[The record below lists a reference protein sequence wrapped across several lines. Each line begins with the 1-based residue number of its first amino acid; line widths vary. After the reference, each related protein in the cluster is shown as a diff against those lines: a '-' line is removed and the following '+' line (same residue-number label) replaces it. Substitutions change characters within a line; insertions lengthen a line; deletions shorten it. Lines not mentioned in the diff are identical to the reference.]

1 MRPGESGV
9 QAQYELSEV
18 IIMSSKPKISMRDRQ
33 MQASPIRKLVPL
45 ANAAKEKG
53 VTVYH
58 LNIGQ
63 PDIHTPH
70 EILDAFK
77 KIDVKTIAYSPS
89 QGESKYLNALVKYYE
104 HVGVKSLKP
113 ADIAVTMGGSE
124 AILFAMMAV
133 CDPGDEIIV
142 FEPFYTNYNGFAVM
156 SNVNLVPV
164 LTHADDGFHL
174 PGAEKI
180 EAKIT
185 SKTRAILIC
194 NPNNPTGTV
203 YKDSELRMV
212 ADVCKKHNLFFLSD
226 EVYREFVYDGEKH
239 ISALAYE
246 DVADRV
252 IVMDSVSK
260 RYSACGVRMGCVVA
274 RNAELMNLIVRFA
287 QARLS
292 SPYME
297 QIASAE
303 CVNIK
308 DSHMKEMI
316 DEYRERR
323 DIVYEALAKNPK
335 IICRKP
341 KGAFYVIAKLPIKDS
356 NKFASW
362 LLTDF
367 RHENKTVMVAPASG
381 FYATKGHGDDEIRL
395 AYVIN
400 REHLKDAMQILAEA
414 INQYE
419 KIEASHK

>member
-1 MRPGESGV
+1 
-9 QAQYELSEV
+9 
-18 IIMSSKPKISMRDRQ
+18 MSSKPRISARDKF

-63 PDIHTPH
+63 PDIETPH

-89 QGESKYLNALVKYYE
+89 QGESKYLNSLVKYYDK
-104 HVGVKSLKP
+104 VGIKDLKP
-113 ADIAVTMGGSE
+113 SDMVVTMGGSE

-156 SNVNLVPV
+156 ANVNLVPI

-174 PGAEKI
+174 PAAKKI
-180 EAKIT
+180 EEKIT

-203 YKDSELRMV
+203 YKEKELEML
-212 ADVCKKHNLFFLSD
+212 ADICKKHNLFFLSD

-239 ISALAYE
+239 ISALSLE
-246 DVADRV
+246 SVSDRV
-252 IVMDSVSK
+252 IMMDSISK
-260 RYSACGVRMGCVVA
+260 RYSACGVRMGCVVS

-292 SPYME
+292 SPYAE
-297 QIASAE
+297 QMVSAE
-303 CVNIK
+303 AVNISDADMHK
-308 DSHMKEMI
+308 MI
-316 DEYRERR
+316 DEYKKRR
-323 DIVYEALAKNPK
+323 DIVYEALESIPDILCK
-335 IICRKP
+335 KP
-341 KGAFYVIAKLPIKDS
+341 KGAFYVIVKLPIKDAD
-356 NKFASW
+356 KFAAW

-367 RHENKTVMVAPASG
+367 RHDNKTVMVAPASG
-381 FYATKGHGDDEIRL
+381 FYATSGQGKDEIRL
-395 AYVIN
+395 AYVID
-400 REHLKDAMQILAEA
+400 LKEAMKILAEA
-414 INQYE
+414 VKEYQ
-419 KIEASHK
+419 KIEKK

>member
-1 MRPGESGV
+1 
-9 QAQYELSEV
+9 
-18 IIMSSKPKISMRDRQ
+18 MSSKPRISARDKF

-63 PDIHTPH
+63 PDIETPH

-89 QGESKYLNALVKYYE
+89 QGESKYLNSLVKYYDK
-104 HVGVKSLKP
+104 VGIKDLKP
-113 ADIAVTMGGSE
+113 SDMVVTMGGSE

-156 SNVNLVPV
+156 ANVNLVPI

-174 PGAEKI
+174 PAAKKI
-180 EAKIT
+180 EEKIT

-203 YKDSELRMV
+203 YKEKELEML
-212 ADVCKKHNLFFLSD
+212 ADICKKHNLFFLSD

-239 ISALAYE
+239 ISALSLE
-246 DVADRV
+246 SVSDRV
-252 IVMDSVSK
+252 IMMDSISK
-260 RYSACGVRMGCVVA
+260 RYSACGVRMGCVVS

-292 SPYME
+292 SPYAE
-297 QIASAE
+297 QMVSAE
-303 CVNIK
+303 AVNISDADMHK
-308 DSHMKEMI
+308 MI
-316 DEYRERR
+316 DEYKKRR
-323 DIVYEALAKNPK
+323 DIVYEALESVPDILCK
-335 IICRKP
+335 KP
-341 KGAFYVIAKLPIKDS
+341 KGAFYVIVKLPIKDAD
-356 NKFASW
+356 KFAAW

-367 RHENKTVMVAPASG
+367 RHDNKTVMVAPASG
-381 FYATKGHGDDEIRL
+381 FYATSGQGKDEIRL
-395 AYVIN
+395 AYVID
-400 REHLKDAMQILAEA
+400 RSHLKEAMKILAEA
-414 INQYE
+414 VKEYQ
-419 KIEASHK
+419 KIEKK

>member
-1 MRPGESGV
+1 
-9 QAQYELSEV
+9 
-18 IIMSSKPKISMRDRQ
+18 MSSKPRISARDKS

-63 PDIHTPH
+63 PDIETPH

-89 QGESKYLNALVKYYE
+89 QGESKYLNSLVKYYDR
-104 HVGVKSLKP
+104 VGIKGLKTS
-113 ADIAVTMGGSE
+113 DMVVTMGGSE
-124 AILFAMMAV
+124 AILFAMMAI

-156 SNVNLVPV
+156 ANVNLVPI

-174 PGAEKI
+174 PSAEKI
-180 EAKIT
+180 EEKIT
-185 SKTRAILIC
+185 SKTRGVLIC

-203 YKDSELRMV
+203 YNEKELAML
-212 ADVCKKHNLFFLSD
+212 ADICKKHNLYLLSD

-239 ISALAYE
+239 ISALSL
-246 DVADRV
+246 DSVSDRV
-252 IVMDSVSK
+252 IMMDSISK
-260 RYSACGVRMGCVVA
+260 RYSACGVRMGCVVS

-292 SPYME
+292 SPYAE
-297 QIASAE
+297 QMVSAE
-303 CVNIK
+303 AVNISDADMNK
-308 DSHMKEMI
+308 MI
-316 DEYRERR
+316 DEYKMRR
-323 DIVYEALAKNPK
+323 DIVYEALESNPD
-335 IICRKP
+335 IICKKP
-341 KGAFYVIAKLPIKDS
+341 RGAFYVIVKLPVKDADNFS
-356 NKFASW
+356 SW

-367 RHENKTVMVAPASG
+367 RHDNKTVMVAPASG
-381 FYATKGHGDDEIRL
+381 FYATSGQGKDEIRL

-400 REHLKDAMQILAEA
+400 RDHLKDAMSILARA
-414 INQYE
+414 IKEYQ
-419 KIEASHK
+419 KIEKK

>member
-1 MRPGESGV
+1 MN
-9 QAQYELSEV
+9 
-18 IIMSSKPKISMRDRQ
+18 SKPKISNRDKF

-63 PDIHTPH
+63 PDIETPR

-77 KIDVKTIAYSPS
+77 KIDVKTLAYSPS
-89 QGESKYLNALVKYYE
+89 QGESKYLNSLVKYYDK
-104 HVGVKSLKP
+104 VGIKGLK
-113 ADIAVTMGGSE
+113 ASDMVVTIGGSE

-156 SNVNLVPV
+156 ANVNLVPI

-174 PGAEKI
+174 PAAKKI
-180 EAKIT
+180 EEKIT

-203 YKDSELRMV
+203 YKKKELEML
-212 ADVCKKHNLFFLSD
+212 ADICEKHNLILLSD
-226 EVYREFVYDGEKH
+226 EVYREFVYDGAEH
-239 ISALAYE
+239 VSALSLE
-246 DVADRV
+246 TIQNRV
-252 IVMDSVSK
+252 IMMDSISK
-260 RYSACGVRMGCVVA
+260 RYSACGVRMGCVVS

-292 SPYME
+292 SPYAE

-303 CVNIK
+303 AVHIT
-308 DSHMKEMI
+308 DAHMKEMI
-316 DEYRERR
+316 DEYKMRR
-323 DIVYEALAKNPK
+323 DIVYEALESNPDILCK
-335 IICRKP
+335 KP
-341 KGAFYVIAKLPIKDS
+341 KGAFYVIAKLPIKDADR
-356 NKFASW
+356 FAAW

-367 RHENKTVMVAPASG
+367 RRDNKTVMVAPASG
-381 FYATKGHGDDEIRL
+381 FYATSGQGRDEIRL

-400 REHLKDAMQILAEA
+400 REHLKDAMKLLAEA
-414 INQYE
+414 VKEYQ
-419 KIEASHK
+419 KIEKK

>member
-1 MRPGESGV
+1 
-9 QAQYELSEV
+9 
-18 IIMSSKPKISMRDRQ
+18 MSSKPRISARDKF

-63 PDIHTPH
+63 PDIETPH

-89 QGESKYLNALVKYYE
+89 QGESKYLNSLVKYYDK
-104 HVGVKSLKP
+104 VGIKDLKP
-113 ADIAVTMGGSE
+113 SDMVVTMGGSE

-156 SNVNLVPV
+156 ANVNLVPI

-174 PGAEKI
+174 PAAKKI
-180 EAKIT
+180 EEKIT

-203 YKDSELRMV
+203 YKEKELEML
-212 ADVCKKHNLFFLSD
+212 ADICKKHNLFFLSD

-239 ISALAYE
+239 ISALSLE
-246 DVADRV
+246 SVSDRV
-252 IVMDSVSK
+252 IMMDSISK
-260 RYSACGVRMGCVVA
+260 RYSACGVRMGCVVS

-292 SPYME
+292 SPYAE
-297 QIASAE
+297 QMVSAE
-303 CVNIK
+303 AVNISDADMHK
-308 DSHMKEMI
+308 MI
-316 DEYRERR
+316 DEYKKRR
-323 DIVYEALAKNPK
+323 DIVYEALESIPDILCK
-335 IICRKP
+335 KP
-341 KGAFYVIAKLPIKDS
+341 KGAFYVIVKLPIKDAD
-356 NKFASW
+356 KFAAW

-367 RHENKTVMVAPASG
+367 RHDNKTVMVAPASG
-381 FYATKGHGDDEIRL
+381 FYATSGQGKDEIRL
-395 AYVIN
+395 AYVID
-400 REHLKDAMQILAEA
+400 RSHLKEAMKILAEA
-414 INQYE
+414 VKEYQ
-419 KIEASHK
+419 KIEKK

>member
-1 MRPGESGV
+1 
-9 QAQYELSEV
+9 
-18 IIMSSKPKISMRDRQ
+18 MSSKPRISARDKF

-63 PDIHTPH
+63 PDIETPH

-89 QGESKYLNALVKYYE
+89 QGESKYLNSLVKYYDS
-104 HVGVKSLKP
+104 VGIKGLKTS
-113 ADIAVTMGGSE
+113 DMVVTMGGSE

-156 SNVNLVPV
+156 ANVNLVPI

-174 PGAEKI
+174 PAAKKI
-180 EAKIT
+180 EEKIT

-203 YKDSELRMV
+203 YKEKELEML
-212 ADVCKKHNLFFLSD
+212 ADICKKHNLFFLSD

-239 ISALAYE
+239 VSALSLE
-246 DVADRV
+246 SISERV
-252 IVMDSVSK
+252 IMMDSISK
-260 RYSACGVRMGCVVA
+260 RYSACGVRMGCVVS

-292 SPYME
+292 SPYAE
-297 QIASAE
+297 QMVSAE
-303 CVNIK
+303 AVNISDADMHK
-308 DSHMKEMI
+308 MI
-316 DEYRERR
+316 DEYKKRR
-323 DIVYEALAKNPK
+323 DIVYEALESNPDILCK
-335 IICRKP
+335 KP
-341 KGAFYVIAKLPIKDS
+341 KGAFYVIVKLPIKDAD
-356 NKFASW
+356 KFAAW

-381 FYATKGHGDDEIRL
+381 FYATSGQGKDEIRL
-395 AYVIN
+395 AYVID
-400 REHLKDAMQILAEA
+400 RSHLKEAMKILAEA
-414 INQYE
+414 VKEYQ
-419 KIEASHK
+419 KIEKK

>member
-1 MRPGESGV
+1 
-9 QAQYELSEV
+9 
-18 IIMSSKPKISMRDRQ
+18 MSSKPRISARDKF

-63 PDIHTPH
+63 PDIETPH

-89 QGESKYLNALVKYYE
+89 QGESKYLNSLVKYYDR
-104 HVGVKSLKP
+104 VGIKGLKTS
-113 ADIAVTMGGSE
+113 DMVVTMGGSE

-156 SNVNLVPV
+156 ANVNLVPI

-174 PGAEKI
+174 PAAKKI
-180 EAKIT
+180 EEKIT

-203 YKDSELRMV
+203 YKEKELEML
-212 ADVCKKHNLFFLSD
+212 ADICKKHNLFFLSD

-239 ISALAYE
+239 ISALSLE
-246 DVADRV
+246 SVSDRV
-252 IVMDSVSK
+252 IMMDSISK
-260 RYSACGVRMGCVVA
+260 RYSACGVRMGCVVS

-292 SPYME
+292 SPYAE
-297 QIASAE
+297 QMVSAE
-303 CVNIK
+303 AVNISDADMHK
-308 DSHMKEMI
+308 MI
-316 DEYRERR
+316 DEYKKRR
-323 DIVYEALAKNPK
+323 DIVYEALESIPDILCK
-335 IICRKP
+335 KP
-341 KGAFYVIAKLPIKDS
+341 KGAFYVIVKLPIKDAD
-356 NKFASW
+356 KFAAW

-381 FYATKGHGDDEIRL
+381 FYATSGQGKDEIRL
-395 AYVIN
+395 AYVID
-400 REHLKDAMQILAEA
+400 RSHLKEAMKILAEA
-414 INQYE
+414 VKEYQ
-419 KIEASHK
+419 KIEKK

>member
-1 MRPGESGV
+1 MN
-9 QAQYELSEV
+9 
-18 IIMSSKPKISMRDRQ
+18 SKPRISMRDKH

-63 PDIHTPH
+63 PDIETPR

-77 KIDVKTIAYSPS
+77 KIDVKTLAYSPS
-89 QGESKYLNALVKYYE
+89 QGEAKYLNTLAKYYE
-104 HVGVKSLKP
+104 KVGVKGLKTS
-113 ADIAVTMGGSE
+113 DIVVTMGGSE

-156 SNVNLVPV
+156 ANINLVPI

-174 PGAEKI
+174 PSSKRI
-180 EAKIT
+180 EEKIT

-203 YKDSELRMV
+203 YKEKELEML
-212 ADVCKKHNLFFLSD
+212 AGICKKHNLMLLSD
-226 EVYREFVYDGEKH
+226 EVYREFVYDGERH
-239 ISALAYE
+239 VSALALE
-246 DVADRV
+246 EISDRV
-252 IVMDSVSK
+252 IVLDSISK
-260 RYSACGVRMGCVVA
+260 RYSACGVRMGCVVS

-292 SPYME
+292 SPYAE

-303 CVNIK
+303 SVHIT
-308 DSHMKEMI
+308 DAHMNEMI
-316 DEYRERR
+316 DEYKMRR
-323 DIVYEALAKNPK
+323 DIVYEALEK
-335 IICRKP
+335 IPHVICKKP
-341 KGAFYVIAKLPIKDS
+341 KGAFYVIAKLPIKDAD
-356 NKFASW
+356 KFAAW

-367 RHENKTVMVAPASG
+367 RHDNKTVMVAPASG
-381 FYATKGHGDDEIRL
+381 FYATPGHGGDEIRL

-400 REHLKDAMQILAEA
+400 RAHLKEAMALLAEA
-414 INQYE
+414 IKQY
-419 KIEASHK
+419 HKLESK